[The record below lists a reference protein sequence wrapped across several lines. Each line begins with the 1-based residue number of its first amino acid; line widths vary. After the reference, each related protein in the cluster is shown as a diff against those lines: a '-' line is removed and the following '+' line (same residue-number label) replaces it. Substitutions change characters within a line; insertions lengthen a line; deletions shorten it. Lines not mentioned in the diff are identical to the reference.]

1 MKKKVKMCCNVQKN
15 FQQGYEEYVLD
26 MKARNLRDGTIRHY
40 EQSIKQ
46 IYKRI
51 PPDTPI
57 ESFDE
62 KTVPN
67 FIIQLREDPK
77 LNEVSLGTYSRDL
90 KTLLRFFMKCK
101 YLPHFEIAIPKT
113 DKTPIETY
121 TDEELKALI
130 VKPDLRACTFPH
142 YRGWVM
148 VNFLLSTG
156 MRQNSLVNLKIKDI
170 DFENRI
176 IYVRVTKNRKP
187 LILPLN
193 VDIIKILD
201 EYLKY
206 RGGTPEDW
214 LFCNAYGEKL
224 TKSTCYH
231 SIWDYCKQRD
241 LDKTGIHRF
250 RHTFAKKWV
259 LMGGSVVTLQKLL
272 GHISLAITENYLNLL
287 TSDLRKDA
295 DEINIIRSLKQ
306 QHLSMKNKRV

>member
-148 VNFLLSTG
+148 YKSLS
-156 MRQNSLVNLKIKDI
+156 
-170 DFENRI
+170 
-176 IYVRVTKNRKP
+176 
-187 LILPLN
+187 
-193 VDIIKILD
+193 
-201 EYLKY
+201 
-206 RGGTPEDW
+206 
-214 LFCNAYGEKL
+214 
-224 TKSTCYH
+224 
-231 SIWDYCKQRD
+231 
-241 LDKTGIHRF
+241 
-250 RHTFAKKWV
+250 
-259 LMGGSVVTLQKLL
+259 
-272 GHISLAITENYLNLL
+272 
-287 TSDLRKDA
+287 
-295 DEINIIRSLKQ
+295 
-306 QHLSMKNKRV
+306 LS